1 VKIFE
6 IVFVGGETKI
16 VFAKSRMAIRKQYIA
31 IREINRIT
39 IH

>member
-6 IVFVGGETKI
+6 IVFMTGETKI
-16 VFAKSRMAIRKQYIA
+16 VFAESRMAIRKQYIA
-31 IREINRIT
+31 IREINRIV